1 MVVRC
6 DHLTL
11 YQPVTKEFY
20 HRIIG
25 KHLKF
30 RNNEFRKFNLRK
42 AHTIRAKN

>member
-30 RNNEFRKFNLRK
+30 RNNFNLRK
-42 AHTIRAKN
+42 AHIIRAKN